1 MLYSDG
7 SFEHLLPDPSIMNI
21 HMLQSSPETWNLSAH
36 KPDSLLVITPGHY
49 FICEVKSEATE
60 QSDQCHGFLNH
71 SGLVQKLCFC
81 ERDGDSGQ
89 QRSKPGYR
97 RSEEIY
103 EVSL

>member
-49 FICEVKSEATE
+49 FICEVKSKATE
-60 QSDQCHGFLNH
+60 QSDQCQGFFNH
-71 SGLVQKLCFC
+71 SGLGQKLCFSG
-81 ERDGDSGQ
+81 RGGDSGLLGGL
-89 QRSKPGYR
+89 PGYR
-97 RSEEIY
+97 SSEEIY
-103 EVSL
+103 